1 MKLIMFGVDDKEV
14 PYAKEL
20 AEMPNVV
27 VTPHVAFMT
36 TTAVRNMV
44 QVSLNDIAAIIE
56 GKNVKNEVRF

>member
-1 MKLIMFGVDDKEV
+1 
-14 PYAKEL
+14 
-20 AEMPNVV
+20 MPNVV